1 MRVSRIRAADLSC
14 SCGIDGGSAAGGII
28 GENNAG
34 SKATASRCRL
44 LPSRDGS
51 GRGWGEEEEEEEEEE
66 GNGKTKRRN
75 ARIGE
80 WPSLNFPR
88 ENHLYPPTSIL
99 VPADR
104 NEISICIREAGL
116 AAVSELL
123 AR

>member
-51 GRGWGEEEEEEEEEE
+51 GRGWGEEEEEA
-66 GNGKTKRRN
+66 KRRN